1 MATAACSD
9 EEFVKLF
16 RELGSPQV
24 IAETLNI
31 SVRNVFCEKES
42 SGTETRDRTSL
53 VLQTFADHKRNA

>member
-1 MATAACSD
+1 MASAACSD

-24 IAETLNI
+24 KLPKHWAFL
-31 SVRNVFCEKES
+31 SAMFLREKS
-42 SGTETRDRTSL
+42 SGTETRNRASF